1 MGLAPRPPLALPRVP
16 VHGRRDKTHLFDL
29 KKKKKRYGNRDQFR
43 ADRLPSKSDV
53 SACKRYIYADG
64 SNSFVP
70 VWPQRFLPTLT
81 YLPHDDMSHSL
92 DIVVLRQ
99 CLRLPAAIAQD
110 PLPSSQRH
118 RAKPRPVA
126 IVSVCHSTR

>member
-1 MGLAPRPPLALPRVP
+1 MDMVFLSFPLYGL
-16 VHGRRDKTHLFDL
+16 HGRCVDVVELCRRDM
-29 KKKKKRYGNRDQFR
+29 FR
-43 ADRLPSKSDV
+43 AARPCCTISCLLSYSIY
-53 SACKRYIYADG
+53 KRYIYADG

-99 CLRLPAAIAQD
+99 RLRLPAAIAQD